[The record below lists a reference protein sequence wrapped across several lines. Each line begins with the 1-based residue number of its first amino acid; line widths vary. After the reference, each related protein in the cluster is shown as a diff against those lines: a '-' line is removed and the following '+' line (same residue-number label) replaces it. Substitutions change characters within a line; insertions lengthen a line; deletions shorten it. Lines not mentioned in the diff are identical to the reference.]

1 MLPFIVPHPPQ
12 APDLIADDLAQ
23 ERRMEG
29 VFQPV
34 AECRLSIVPTQRE
47 SPGETVPERRGIL
60 ESRRRRRARLEAR
73 R

>member
-1 MLPFIVPHPPQ
+1 MIPFIVPHPPQ
-12 APDLIADDLAQ
+12 TPDLMADDLTQ

-29 VFQPV
+29 VFRPS
-34 AECRLSIVPTQRE
+34 AECRLSIVPAQHE
-47 SPGETVPERRGIL
+47 STGDTAPERRGIL

>member
-1 MLPFIVPHPPQ
+1 MIPFIVPHPPQ

-29 VFQPV
+29 IFQPL
-34 AECRLSIVPTQRE
+34 AECRLSIVPAQRKA
-47 SPGETVPERRGIL
+47 PGDTVPERRGIL